1 MKRFIP
7 GFTTGGDEKGEVQ
20 KRTPNKLLKKRP
32 PAAAVAVATGSST
45 QEAEKRA
52 PRKLQKKRPAT
63 DLHRF
68 KLMLDSVTPNE
79 NSENSLEKFHEVAKV
94 MREFSASDG
103 SSSRSGARR
112 GFMISYIVDE
122 KLSEPARWMTYF
134 KTLQLIDF
142 LLHADPSAFISTVEL
157 IVDAASQ
164 FAEVFTDSY
173 QQIRVGNGRGSL
185 LIYLDR
191 ARRRTGGESHG
202 FGTDWP
208 KRVLERPDPRQTA
221 VESSSLGSASPGN
234 NDQGTQRSGNKE
246 PARWPVG
253 TTDIEEEFPQQ
264 IQQIQEEGL
273 LKGLDLDNI
282 DLNRDTELSSTITEA
297 YRRRQSGRAQNESEK
312 EPLPNEAPESKKIT
326 EQSTRSGKVVS
337 DLVRDSK
344 LETIIASNGS
354 VVRHISYVS
363 NPRMRQRRMKK
374 EETWRRRK
382 KLGSG
387 SFGCVW
393 LEERLD
399 GDDTGRL
406 RAVKEITK
414 NREGKRSEID
424 YNRELEAIAK
434 FSHSKS
440 FGWYESQN
448 TIFITMEHI
457 EKGDLQSYLVRPF
470 PEEEVKQIAF
480 QLLEGLGYMH
490 ENGFAHR
497 DLKPANILVS
507 EPSPNWWVKIS
518 DFGISKR
525 AEEEATA
532 YRTFVGTRGYLAPE
546 ILGIYSTA
554 DMDSISSS
562 QTLDDSY
569 NLYTVSVDLWALGAI
584 IYRLLTNE
592 ILFGDPRDLAKYVTA
607 GHPFPRATALE
618 LGANEACVEFLENI
632 MARSPNSR
640 PSSSE
645 ALRHP
650 WLSELQ
656 ELVDTTSNAL
666 EELSI
671 AVEDSQTE
679 HTIVD
684 TSVASAQWPT
694 SLG

>member
-1 MKRFIP
+1 M
-7 GFTTGGDEKGEVQ
+7 V
-20 KRTPNKLLKKRP
+20 
-32 PAAAVAVATGSST
+32 S
-45 QEAEKRA
+45 
-52 PRKLQKKRPAT
+52 
-63 DLHRF
+63 
-68 KLMLDSVTPNE
+68 
-79 NSENSLEKFHEVAKV
+79 
-94 MREFSASDG
+94 
-103 SSSRSGARR
+103 
-112 GFMISYIVDE
+112 
-122 KLSEPARWMTYF
+122 F
-134 KTLQLIDF
+134 KTLQLMEFIFDA
-142 LLHADPSAFISTVEL
+142 HPSEFTWTAES
-157 IVDAASQ
+157 IVRAASQ
-164 FAEVFTDSY
+164 FVELLTDPYHSSRIENARDLLNDNLR
-173 QQIRVGNGRGSL
+173 QRSVLNEQFRQSSTGEGVGSK
-185 LIYLDR
+185 
-191 ARRRTGGESHG
+191 A
-202 FGTDWP
+202 DWL
-208 KRVLERPDPRQTA
+208 KRVLERPDPRRIAETA
-221 VESSSLGSASPGN
+221 SSLGLSSPGT
-234 NDQGTQRSGNKE
+234 NDRGTQQSGNEE
-246 PARWPVG
+246 PAPWPAEAIDIG
-253 TTDIEEEFPQQ
+253 TEKEIKEFAR
-264 IQQIQEEGL
+264 QIQEEGL
-273 LKGLDLDNI
+273 LNGHDLDKI
-282 DLNRDTELSSTITEA
+282 DLNQNAELSSTITEA
-297 YRRRQSGRAQNESEK
+297 YRRRQSGRAQKESEK
-312 EPLPNEAPESKKIT
+312 VPLLNESPEPEKIID
-326 EQSTRSGKVVS
+326 QSTRSGKVVS

-354 VVRHISYVS
+354 VVRHISYIS

-399 GDDTGRL
+399 GDGTGRL

-414 NREGKRSEID
+414 SREGKGSRID

-434 FSHSKS
+434 FSHSKYVHCFVQS
-440 FGWYESQN
+440 FGWYESEN
-448 TIFITMEHI
+448 TIFITMEYI

-480 QLLEGLGYMH
+480 QLLEGLEYMH

-546 ILGIYSTA
+546 ILGIYSIA
-554 DMDSISSS
+554 DMNNISSS
-562 QTLDDSY
+562 QTLDDSSS
-569 NLYTVSVDLWALGAI
+569 LYTVSVDLWALGAI

-592 ILFGDPRDLAKYVTA
+592 VLFGDPRDLAKYVAA
-607 GHPFPRATALE
+607 GHPFPRATASE
-618 LGANEACVEFLENI
+618 LGASEACVDFLENI

-645 ALRHP
+645 ALHHP

-656 ELVDTTSNAL
+656 DLVDTATDAL

-671 AVEDSQTE
+671 AVEDSRTE

>member
-1 MKRFIP
+1 M
-7 GFTTGGDEKGEVQ
+7 
-20 KRTPNKLLKKRP
+20 
-32 PAAAVAVATGSST
+32 
-45 QEAEKRA
+45 
-52 PRKLQKKRPAT
+52 
-63 DLHRF
+63 
-68 KLMLDSVTPNE
+68 
-79 NSENSLEKFHEVAKV
+79 
-94 MREFSASDG
+94 AS
-103 SSSRSGARR
+103 
-112 GFMISYIVDE
+112 
-122 KLSEPARWMTYF
+122 F
-134 KTLQLIDF
+134 KTLQLLEFILDT
-142 LLHADPSAFISTVEL
+142 HPSGFTWTAES
-157 IVDAASQ
+157 IVRAALQ
-164 FAEVFTDSY
+164 FVVRLTDSF
-173 QQIRVGNGRGSL
+173 QKSRVENARDSL
-185 LIYLDR
+185 NEKLRQRSSDEGVDSK
-191 ARRRTGGESHG
+191 A
-202 FGTDWP
+202 DWL
-208 KRVLERPDPRQTA
+208 KRILERPDPRRMAETA
-221 VESSSLGSASPGN
+221 SSLRLSPPRT
-234 NDQGTQRSGNKE
+234 NDRVTQQSRN
-246 PARWPVG
+246 
-253 TTDIEEEFPQQ
+253 EERTRQP
-264 IQQIQEEGL
+264 
-273 LKGLDLDNI
+273 LKTVNVDLDTKTSARYSDEDAPPSGHDLNNV
-282 DLNRDTELSSTITEA
+282 DLNRDAELSSTITGA
-297 YRRRQSGRAQNESEK
+297 YHRRQSGSAQKESENESLLNE
-312 EPLPNEAPESKKIT
+312 LPKPKKIID
-326 EQSTRSGKVVS
+326 QSTRSGKVAS

-374 EETWRRRK
+374 EETWRRQK

-414 NREGKRSEID
+414 SREGKRSEID

-434 FSHSKS
+434 FSHSKYVHCFVQS
-440 FGWYESQN
+440 FGWYESEN
-448 TIFITMEHI
+448 TIFITMEYI
-457 EKGDLQSYLVRPF
+457 EKGDLQRYLVRPF

-480 QLLEGLGYMH
+480 QLLEGLEYMH

-546 ILGIYSTA
+546 ILGIYSLA
-554 DMDSISSS
+554 DMNNISSS
-562 QTLDDSY
+562 QTLDDSSS
-569 NLYTVSVDLWALGAI
+569 LYTVSVDLWALGAI

-592 ILFGDPRDLAKYVTA
+592 TLFGDPRDLAKYVAA
-607 GHPFPRATALE
+607 GHPFPRATASE
-618 LGANEACVEFLENI
+618 HGASEACVEFLESI

-656 ELVDTTSNAL
+656 DPVDTTVDAL
-666 EELSI
+666 EDLSI
-671 AVEDSQTE
+671 TVEDSRAE

>member
-1 MKRFIP
+1 M
-7 GFTTGGDEKGEVQ
+7 
-20 KRTPNKLLKKRP
+20 
-32 PAAAVAVATGSST
+32 
-45 QEAEKRA
+45 
-52 PRKLQKKRPAT
+52 
-63 DLHRF
+63 
-68 KLMLDSVTPNE
+68 
-79 NSENSLEKFHEVAKV
+79 
-94 MREFSASDG
+94 AS
-103 SSSRSGARR
+103 
-112 GFMISYIVDE
+112 
-122 KLSEPARWMTYF
+122 F
-134 KTLQLIDF
+134 KTLQLIEFVLDAHPSGF
-142 LLHADPSAFISTVEL
+142 YWTADL
-157 IVDAASQ
+157 IVRAASQ
-164 FAEVFTDSY
+164 LVVLLTDSY
-173 QQIRVGNGRGSL
+173 QKSRIVNARDSIFDNIQQRGTNEKVGSR
-185 LIYLDR
+185 
-191 ARRRTGGESHG
+191 
-202 FGTDWP
+202 TDWM
-208 KRVLERPDPRQTA
+208 KKVLERPDPRRMAETA
-221 VESSSLGSASPGN
+221 SLFRTPSPGTS
-234 NDQGTQRSGNKE
+234 DRVTQRSGNGGLTRRPLKTVNVE
-246 PARWPVG
+246 SDTKKSARYSDGDAPLN
-253 TTDIEEEFPQQ
+253 EH
-264 IQQIQEEGL
+264 
-273 LKGLDLDNI
+273 DLDSI
-282 DLNRDTELSSTITEA
+282 DLNQDTELSSTITEA
-297 YRRRQSGRAQNESEK
+297 YLRRQSERAQKASGKDPLLNESPEPKKTARWPKVKELARQIQEEGSLNEHDLDKIDLNRDAKLGSRATEAYPRPQNERAQNEIEK
-312 EPLPNEAPESKKIT
+312 EPLLNESPEPNKVI

-344 LETIIASNGS
+344 LETIIASNAS

-363 NPRMRQRRMKK
+363 NPRMRQRRLKK

-414 NREGKRSEID
+414 SREGKRSEID

-434 FSHSKS
+434 FSHSKYVHCFVQS
-440 FGWYESQN
+440 FGWYESEN
-448 TIFITMEHI
+448 TIFITMEYI

-480 QLLEGLGYMH
+480 QLLEGLEYMH

-525 AEEEATA
+525 AEEATA

-546 ILGIYSTA
+546 ILGIYSIA
-554 DMDSISSS
+554 DMNNISSS
-562 QTLDDSY
+562 QTLDDSSS
-569 NLYTVSVDLWALGAI
+569 LYTVSVDLWALGAI

-592 ILFGDPRDLAKYVTA
+592 ILFGDPRDLAKYVAA
-607 GHPFPRATALE
+607 GHPFPRAIASE
-618 LGANEACVEFLENI
+618 LGASEACVDFLENI

-656 ELVDTTSNAL
+656 DPVDTTIDAL

-671 AVEDSQTE
+671 AVEDSRTK

>member
-1 MKRFIP
+1 M
-7 GFTTGGDEKGEVQ
+7 
-20 KRTPNKLLKKRP
+20 
-32 PAAAVAVATGSST
+32 SS
-45 QEAEKRA
+45 
-52 PRKLQKKRPAT
+52 
-63 DLHRF
+63 F
-68 KLMLDSVTPNE
+68 
-79 NSENSLEKFHEVAKV
+79 
-94 MREFSASDG
+94 
-103 SSSRSGARR
+103 
-112 GFMISYIVDE
+112 
-122 KLSEPARWMTYF
+122 
-134 KTLQLIDF
+134 
-142 LLHADPSAFISTVEL
+142 
-157 IVDAASQ
+157 
-164 FAEVFTDSY
+164 
-173 QQIRVGNGRGSL
+173 
-185 LIYLDR
+185 DR
-191 ARRRTGGESHG
+191 AA
-202 FGTDWP
+202 
-208 KRVLERPDPRQTA
+208 LRPDPRRIAETA
-221 VESSSLGSASPGN
+221 SSLGLSSPGT
-234 NDQGTQRSGNKE
+234 NDRGTQQSGNEE
-246 PARWPVG
+246 PAPWPAEAIDIG
-253 TTDIEEEFPQQ
+253 TEKEIKEFAR
-264 IQQIQEEGL
+264 QIQEEGL
-273 LKGLDLDNI
+273 LNGHDLDKI
-282 DLNRDTELSSTITEA
+282 DLNQNAELSSTITEA
-297 YRRRQSGRAQNESEK
+297 YRRRQSGRAQKESEK
-312 EPLPNEAPESKKIT
+312 VPLLNESPEPEKIID
-326 EQSTRSGKVVS
+326 QSTRSGKVVS

-354 VVRHISYVS
+354 VVRHISYIS

-399 GDDTGRL
+399 GDGTGRL

-414 NREGKRSEID
+414 SREGKGSRID

-434 FSHSKS
+434 FSHSKYVHCFVQS
-440 FGWYESQN
+440 FGWYESEN
-448 TIFITMEHI
+448 TIFITMEYI

-480 QLLEGLGYMH
+480 QLLEGLEYMH

-546 ILGIYSTA
+546 ILGIYSIA
-554 DMDSISSS
+554 DMNNISSS
-562 QTLDDSY
+562 QTLDDSSS
-569 NLYTVSVDLWALGAI
+569 LYTVSVDLWALGAI

-592 ILFGDPRDLAKYVTA
+592 VLFGDPRDLAKYVAA
-607 GHPFPRATALE
+607 GHPFPRATASE
-618 LGANEACVEFLENI
+618 LGASEACVDFLENI

-645 ALRHP
+645 ALHHP

-656 ELVDTTSNAL
+656 DLVDTATDAL

-671 AVEDSQTE
+671 AVEDSRTE